1 MTVFI
6 TGASR
11 GIGRGL
17 VEEFARLGHSVG
29 FCWLNSD
36 KKASELID
44 GLKKQGCCVEGF
56 KADVS
61 NKAEICRAIAEAEKK
76 LGGIDLLINNAGI
89 AQSKLFTD
97 IDEADWDRMFDINVK
112 GVYNATQAVLPSML
126 KRKSGRIINISSMWG
141 IAGAATEVH
150 YSASKA
156 AVIGFTK
163 ALAKELGP
171 SGIAVNCIAPGVI
184 DTDMNA
190 LLTESDINDIIE
202 STPLGK
208 IGTPKDISKLALFLS
223 SDSFITGQIITA
235 DGGFTL

>member
-11 GIGRGL
+11 GIGRCL

-36 KKASELID
+36 SKAYELID
-44 GLKKQGCCVEGF
+44 SLKKEGCSVVGF

-61 NKAEICRAIAEAEKK
+61 NKEQLCAAIAEAEKK
-76 LGGIDLLINNAGI
+76 LGAIDLLINNAGI

-97 IDEADWDRMFDINVK
+97 ITNEDWDRMFDINVK
-112 GVYNATQAVLPSML
+112 GVFNAIQAVLPSML
-126 KRKSGRIINISSMWG
+126 NRKSGKIINISSMWG
-141 IAGAATEVH
+141 VVGASTEVH

-156 AVIGFTK
+156 AVIGLTK

-184 DTDMNA
+184 DTDINA
-190 LLTESDINDIIE
+190 FLTESDIDDIIE

-208 IGTPKDISKLALFLS
+208 IGTPKDIARLAVFLS
-223 SDSFITGQIITA
+223 GDSFITGQIITA

>member
-11 GIGRGL
+11 GIGRCL
-17 VEEFARLGHSVG
+17 AQEFARAGHSVG
-29 FCWLNSD
+29 FCWCSSD
-36 KKASELID
+36 GKAEKLIE
-44 GLKKQGCCVEGF
+44 GLKKEGCTIEGF

-61 NKAEICRAIAEAEKK
+61 DKEQIFTAIDKAQKT
-76 LGGIDLLINNAGI
+76 LGDIDLLINNAGI

-97 IDEADWDRMFDINVK
+97 ISSLDWDRMFDINVK
-112 GVYNATQAVLPSML
+112 GVFNATQAVLPQML
-126 KRKSGRIINISSMWG
+126 KHKSGKIINISSMWG
-141 IAGAATEVH
+141 VVGAATEVH
-150 YSASKA
+150 YSAAKA

-190 LLTESDINDIIE
+190 CLTESDKNDIIQ

-208 IGTPKDISKLALFLS
+208 IGSCEDIAKLALFLS
-223 SDSFITGQIITA
+223 GDSFITGQIITS